1 MPKVGSKSFAY
12 TPAGKKA
19 AAKYAKSTG
28 QSVSKAYKKGGKV
41 KKQEKIMVKKRV
53 KKQIGGVIPRVAGAR
68 TLIKKGGKAKKK

>member
-19 AAKYAKSTG
+19 AAKHAKSTG

-41 KKQEKIMVKKRV
+41 KKQEKTWL
-53 KKQIGGVIPRVAGAR
+53 KKQKVEE
-68 TLIKKGGKAKKK
+68 